1 MPIVEGPRACR
12 AEELSALRT
21 LEDTVF
27 RSPGTTSMF
36 DEFPTLFAPEN
47 LDSVRVIA
55 EDGRVVSTICY
66 LARTVTIYGNQ
77 LKVGSLGAVCTYEE
91 CRGKGYAT
99 QLLEDSFEQAQREGV
114 DVMLISGQRG
124 LYKRA
129 GCAIGGYEVRYT
141 LDQHSMSHLPED
153 GGLDIAE
160 ALDEDIDDLIALGR
174 TEPARYIR
182 STTDWLG
189 FLKICRLVQP
199 NCPPPHGAKRCWLV
213 RREGV
218 PVCAVI
224 MQYSHETESPKA
236 QVTEISGDRRS
247 AFAAIRSIGLDG
259 GFVSVGGAVSPEDGE
274 AIEILR
280 QAGAATEHQLL
291 TGHRMTILNNDIF
304 ERYQP
309 WLAERVGEREARA
322 LHLQQTD
329 GAWRIVTSA
338 GDVSVGD
345 TESVNAILFAD
356 GVADVEGPGGAV
368 KILRRALPLPWLL
381 PGLNYI

>member
-1 MPIVEGPRACR
+1 MPVVEGPRACR
-12 AEELSALRT
+12 TDELSALRI

-36 DEFPTLFAPEN
+36 DEFPTLFAPAN
-47 LDSVRVIA
+47 LERVRVIA
-55 EDGRVVSTICY
+55 EDERVVSTIGY
-66 LARTVTIYGNQ
+66 LTRTVTIYGNQ

-99 QLLEDSFEQAQREGV
+99 QLLEDSFEQARSEGV

-124 LYKRA
+124 LYQRA

-141 LDQHSMSHLPED
+141 LDQQTMSHLPED
-153 GGLDIAE
+153 SGLDIAE
-160 ALDEDIDDLIALGR
+160 ARDENIDDLIALSR

-189 FLKICRLVQP
+189 FLKICRLIQP
-199 NCPPPHGAKRCWLV
+199 NCPPPHGTKRCWLV
-213 RREGV
+213 RRDGV
-218 PVCAVI
+218 PVSVVV
-224 MQYSHETESPKA
+224 MQYSHETESPQA
-236 QVTEISGDRRS
+236 QVTEISGDRQT
-247 AFAAIRSIGLDG
+247 AFAAIHSIGLEG

-280 QAGAATEHQLL
+280 QADATVEHQLL
-291 TGHRMTILNNDIF
+291 TGHRMTILNSDIF
-304 ERYQP
+304 ERYQS
-309 WLAERVGEREARA
+309 WLTERVGEREAKA
-322 LHLQQTD
+322 LHLKQTD
-329 GAWRIVTSA
+329 GDWRIVTSA

-356 GVADVEGPGGAV
+356 GVADIEGPVGAV
-368 KILRRALPLPWLL
+368 SILRRALPLPWLL
-381 PGLNYI
+381 PELNYI